1 MSSPEQDRT
10 FFQRFPLVSY
20 FVLTFAIS
28 WSGAFLVVAPRLLR
42 HEPVPKIDGILMF
55 PVMLLGPSFSGIFLT
70 GIVDGKSGL
79 RDLFSRMWRVQ
90 FPVKWFMGL
99 LIPPA
104 LIMSVL
110 FGLKTFVSPAFAPNF
125 FLMGLLFGIPAGLF
139 EEIGWTGYAFP
150 KMCRNFGALP
160 ASVLLGLFWGFWHLP
175 VIDYLGTATP
185 HGAYWARYFLAF
197 TAAMTAMRVLIGWI
211 YINTKSVLLA
221 QLMHVV
227 STGSL
232 VVFSPPR
239 VTAAQ
244 ETAWYLVYAA
254 ALWVL
259 VIIVAVK
266 TGGSLDQSNPS
277 QSIPRANNV

>member
-1 MSSPEQDRT
+1 MPSPDSNRT
-10 FFQRFPLVSY
+10 FFQRHHVVAY

-55 PVMLLGPSFSGIFLT
+55 SVMLLGPSFSGIFLT
-70 GIVDGKSGL
+70 RIVDGKSGL
-79 RDLFSRMWRVQ
+79 RDLFSRMRRPQV
-90 FPVKWFMGL
+90 PMAWFAPL

-104 LIMSVL
+104 LILSVL
-110 FGLKTFVSPAFAPNF
+110 LGLKTFVSPSFAPNF
-125 FLMGLLFGIPAGLF
+125 FLLGLLFGVPAGLF
-139 EEIGWTGYAFP
+139 EEIGWTGYVFP
-150 KMCRNFGALP
+150 KMSRNLGALP
-160 ASVLLGLFWGFWHLP
+160 ASVLLGLLWGLWHLP

-185 HGAYWARYFLAF
+185 HGAYWSHYFLAF

-211 YINTKSVLLA
+211 YVNTKSVFLA

-232 VVFSPPR
+232 VVLSPPR
-239 VTAAQ
+239 ATAGQ

-254 ALWVL
+254 ALWTV
-259 VIIVAVK
+259 VMIVALNS
-266 TGGSLDQSNPS
+266 GGSLGSKQSS
-277 QSIPRANNV
+277 S

>member
-1 MSSPEQDRT
+1 MPAPEPGHHTSRIFAQ
-10 FFQRFPLVSY
+10 SY
-20 FVLTFAIS
+20 PVFTYFALTFAIS
-28 WSGAFLVVAPRLLR
+28 WSGAFLVVAPGLLR

-70 GIVDGKSGL
+70 RIVDGKSGL
-79 RDLFSRMWRVQ
+79 HDLFSRMRRVR
-90 FPVKWFMGL
+90 FPVQWFMPL
-99 LIPPA
+99 LIPPI
-104 LIMSVL
+104 LILSVL
-110 FGLKTFVSPAFAPNF
+110 FGLKTLVSPAFAPNF

-150 KMCRNFGALP
+150 KMRRNLGALP
-160 ASVLLGLFWGFWHLP
+160 ASVLLGLLWGLWHLP
-175 VIDYLGTATP
+175 VVDYLGTATP

-197 TAAMTAMRVLIGWI
+197 TAVMTAMRVLIGWI
-211 YINTKSVLLA
+211 YTNTTSVLLA

-239 VTAAQ
+239 ATAAQ
-244 ETAWYLVYAA
+244 ETGWYMAYAA

-259 VIIVAVK
+259 VMAVAARS
-266 TGGSLDQSNPS
+266 GGTQG
-277 QSIPRANNV
+277 QK